1 MDKIYTKQ
9 GDQGYT
15 TLGTGISVTK
25 TDPRVEAYGTVD
37 ELSSF
42 VGLAVSTLPE
52 DEPLVQELTWIQR
65 KLFVLA
71 SLLAFP
77 GREVSA
83 GLGEISGSDLTTLE
97 QAIDRIIN
105 KLPPL
110 TNFILPGGVNT
121 AAALHCARS
130 VCRRAERR
138 VIELDFQ
145 EYPLGSNILPFLNRL
160 SDYLFCAARLANEQ
174 SGFVERL
181 AKEPDKP

>member
-77 GREVSA
+77 
-83 GLGEISGSDLTTLE
+83 GSDLTTLE